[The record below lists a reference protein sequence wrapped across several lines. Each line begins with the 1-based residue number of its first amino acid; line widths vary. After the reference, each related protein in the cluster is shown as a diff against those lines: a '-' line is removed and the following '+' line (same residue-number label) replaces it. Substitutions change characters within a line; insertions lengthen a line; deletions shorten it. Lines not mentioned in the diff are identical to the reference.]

1 LIVGDLTKNFN
12 RKEFDCP
19 CCGLNKTSPLLA
31 EYVQIIRSSIAVPV
45 RIVSGTRCPAHNAEV
60 GGVPDSAHLEGLA
73 ADIQAQGYSGRALG
87 ELIKTLWKRGR
98 LPELQYCYLIKN
110 SNSVH
115 IDVDLS
121 KKNQRWRVFA
131 F

>member
-1 LIVGDLTKNFN
+1 MGDLTKNFS
-12 RKEFDCP
+12 RKEYDCP
-19 CCGLNKTSPLLA
+19 CCGLNKVSPVLA
-31 EYVQIIRSSIAVPV
+31 EYVQIV
-45 RIVSGTRCPAHNAEV
+45 RNGVGVQVTIISGTRCAEHNAHV

-73 ADIQAQGYSGRALG
+73 ADIQAKGYSGRSLG
-87 ELIKTLWKRGR
+87 ELIKTLWKSGK

-115 IDVDLS
+115 IDIDSS